1 MATSIGVYGSVHGG
15 AHGGAHGA
23 KASIVMLFSPKQ
35 GIIAYCTISNGK
47 EFIAI
52 FLEIFRI
59 GQMM

>member
-1 MATSIGVYGSVHGG
+1 MATSIGVYGGV
-15 AHGGAHGA
+15 HGA
-23 KASIVMLFSPKQ
+23 KAPNVMLFSPKL
-35 GIIAYCTISNGK
+35 GVVTYCTISNGK

>member
-15 AHGGAHGA
+15 AHGA
-23 KASIVMLFSPKQ
+23 KASNVMLFSPKQ

-52 FLEIFRI
+52 FFRNF
-59 GQMM
+59 